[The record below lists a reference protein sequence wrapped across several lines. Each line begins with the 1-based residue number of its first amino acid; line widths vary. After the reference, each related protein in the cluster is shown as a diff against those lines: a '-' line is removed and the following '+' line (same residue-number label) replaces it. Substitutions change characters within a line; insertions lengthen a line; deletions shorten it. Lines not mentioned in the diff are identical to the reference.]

1 MVLIG
6 SIFPEFVTISRIF
19 RPFKYKE
26 PAMKKHLFSLLFFML
41 LTSAFSQQAYQEA
54 QDKNG
59 NFALVGHIGVEQL
72 KTETFKEWYD
82 VFYEYHELDQ
92 TPIET
97 FATELKKHHVLVFMG
112 TWCSDSQREVPAF
125 VKILEAAQFPMDQL
139 KIVAVH
145 DRGPL
150 YKTSPNGEQW
160 GLQIKRVPTFIFL
173 KDGRETNRIVES
185 PVESLEEDIL
195 QILTG
200 QDYVPNYAELM
211 KSK

>member
-1 MVLIG
+1 MVPI
-6 SIFPEFVTISRIF
+6 SSFFPEFVTISRIF
-19 RPFKYKE
+19 RPFKQKVS
-26 PAMKKHLFSLLFFML
+26 AMKNHLLSFLLFMIL
-41 LTSAFSQQAYQEA
+41 ATAFSQQPYQEA
-54 QDKNG
+54 KDKNG
-59 NFALVGHIGVEQL
+59 NYALVGHIEADQL
-72 KTETFKEWYD
+72 KAESFKEWYD
-82 VFYEYHELDQ
+82 VYYEHHEVDQ
-92 TPIET
+92 KRISE
-97 FATELKKHHVLVFMG
+97 FSTELNKHHILVFMG

-125 VKILEAAQFPMDQL
+125 IKILEAAQFPMDRL

-185 PVESLEEDIL
+185 PVESLEDDIH
-195 QILTG
+195 QILNG